1 MRKGID
7 RSFTN
12 RNGRPNKRPL
22 SLWDRTVN
30 EEATV
35 PDIEPLMTPDQI
47 DARSRN
53 DFFRRAL
60 TILNESNIPVMVG
73 GAYAL
78 ERYTGVARQTKDI
91 DVFVK
96 PSDVRRA
103 LELLAA
109 EGFGTELTDPMWL
122 AKAFHEG
129 FLMDI
134 IFSSGNRISTVD
146 DLWIEFAPE
155 DEVLGVEV
163 KLCPAEEILWSKM
176 FIMERERYDGADV
189 AHIILRCGKNL
200 DWDRLL
206 MRVGEYWEV
215 LLVHVIL
222 FDFVYPG
229 DRDAIPD
236 YVRSELQSR
245 LERKN
250 AQTDDVER
258 LCRGP
263 LLSRIQYHID
273 LKQWGYRDARVL
285 SPHAEAA

>member
-1 MRKGID
+1 
-7 RSFTN
+7 
-12 RNGRPNKRPL
+12 
-22 SLWDRTVN
+22 
-30 EEATV
+30 V

-103 LELLAA
+103 LELLADA
-109 EGFGTELTDPMWL
+109 GFGTELTDPMWL

-146 DLWIEFAPE
+146 DLWLEFAPE

-189 AHIILRCGKNL
+189 AHIIVRCGNNL

-206 MRVGEYWEV
+206 MRMGEYWEV

-229 DRDAIPD
+229 DRDAIPED
-236 YVRSELQSR
+236 IRSELQSR

-250 AQTDDVER
+250 AQPVEVER

-263 LLSRIQYHID
+263 LLSRAQYRID
-273 LKQWGYRDARVL
+273 LKQWDYRDARVL